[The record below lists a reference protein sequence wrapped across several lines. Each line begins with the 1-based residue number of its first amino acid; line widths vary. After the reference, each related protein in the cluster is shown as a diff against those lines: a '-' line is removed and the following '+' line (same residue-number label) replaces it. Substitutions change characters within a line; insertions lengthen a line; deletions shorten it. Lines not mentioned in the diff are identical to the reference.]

1 MREQSSFNE
10 ADLQVP
16 GRIRTQCLAG
26 GQVCVRVRMCVFE
39 PNTQT
44 HDSEHSVNSDIT
56 PSTVT
61 KCPCITIRVC
71 MCLCKHIYDTF
82 CTVES

>member
-26 GQVCVRVRMCVFE
+26 GQVCERLRMCVFE

-44 HDSEHSVNSDIT
+44 HDSDHSDIT

-61 KCPCITIRVC
+61 KCPHITIRVC
-71 MCLCKHIYDTF
+71 MCLSEHI
-82 CTVES
+82 